1 MGGGGGGGSR
11 EGLSRQTQLLIILTG
26 KFDLLGLQLAFII
39 HFVAYSIS
47 SVAETRDSPPA

>member
-1 MGGGGGGGSR
+1 MGGGGGGSR

-47 SVAETRDSPPA
+47 SVAETRDGPPA